1 MTETDHGKPQSMGT
15 PFPGRSGPRRTRGLR
30 FSDSEWEEIR
40 AAAEGDGLTV
50 SEFVRDRLLA
60 IARGNAAA
68 GPAGSL
74 ASLVPL
80 IERTF
85 RYTWFLA
92 TRERDEMIHEGRHEE
107 IDSLVKEARELQDR
121 LQRIEPRQSA
131 DGRRKVQSGEFARNA
146 DIGKSLEPPD
156 GAGHS

>member
-1 MTETDHGKPQSMGT
+1 MHAGNPAADRSDSVTETDHDEPQPTGT
-15 PFPGRSGPRRTRGLR
+15 PSPGRSGARRTRGLR

-50 SEFVRDRLLA
+50 SEFVRERLLS

-68 GPAGSL
+68 GSAKSL
-74 ASLVPL
+74 ASLAPL

-92 TRERDEMIHEGRHEE
+92 TRKRDEMIHEGRHEE
-107 IDSLVKEARELQDR
+107 IDSLVKEARELQER
-121 LQRIEPRQSA
+121 LQKIVPRLSA
-131 DGRRKVQSGEFARNA
+131 DDRRRTQSG
-146 DIGKSLEPPD
+146 D
-156 GAGHS
+156 

>member
-1 MTETDHGKPQSMGT
+1 MTETDHGTPQSTGT
-15 PFPGRSGPRRTRGLR
+15 PFPGRPGPRRTRGLR

-60 IARGNAAA
+60 IARGNAVDDSAA
-68 GPAGSL
+68 TVASL
-74 ASLVPL
+74 APL
-80 IERTF
+80 MERTF

-92 TRERDEMIHEGRHEE
+92 TSKRDEMIQEGRHEE

-121 LQRIEPRQSA
+121 LQRIEPQLPA
-131 DGRRKVQSGEFARNA
+131 GRRRTVQSG
-146 DIGKSLEPPD
+146 D
-156 GAGHS
+156 